1 MWLDLQIPISV
12 DIVQRVTKAGTEKR
26 FRITA
31 YVKLVES
38 SIPGWSLG
46 TWHSQSGIL
55 VNEELSFMAD
65 AWSAFSLSRG
75 IVSITLGLHCNG
87 TASPAVPCW
96 LVNFL
101 ESERFWKSAEPV
113 LVDRHSD
120 CHRLLCSRQ
129 GRAAMRS

>member
-12 DIVQRVTKAGTEKR
+12 YIVQRVTKAGTEKR

-55 VNEELSFMAD
+55 ANEELSFMAD
-65 AWSAFSLSRG
+65 A
-75 IVSITLGLHCNG
+75 
-87 TASPAVPCW
+87 
-96 LVNFL
+96 
-101 ESERFWKSAEPV
+101 
-113 LVDRHSD
+113 
-120 CHRLLCSRQ
+120 
-129 GRAAMRS
+129 